1 MDGMSLLDVLRGVM
15 LDPAE
20 QAAYNADPGAYLA
33 RYGYDDVDSADLSE
47 AFGLVADTLP
57 PEVAQAAWQAS
68 ADHGDGP
75 FGGVSPEFDSQ
86 VGVDAAPD
94 PAPEPDAGPPAGGDG
109 EPEPA
114 LSFGY
119 GEADFADAGTANL
132 TAAEAGVGSDDA
144 AGTDQDASVGPG
156 GADGDL
162 SPEDIGDEV
171 DDVDEAATLDE
182 AEAVESFDDGWED
195 DAGAGLGQPLGEH
208 DGLGLDDVGGD
219 TSGIDG
225 LDGLDGGDQLD
236 GLDDGVDSTD
246 IGSF

>member
-68 ADHGDGP
+68 ADHGDGS
-75 FGGVSPEFDSQ
+75 FGGVTPEFDSQ
-86 VGVDAAPD
+86 VGVDAAP
-94 PAPEPDAGPPAGGDG
+94 EPDAEPPAGGDG

-119 GEADFADAGTANL
+119 GEADFTDAGTADL
-132 TAAEAGVGSDDA
+132 TAAEAGAGSDDGA
-144 AGTDQDASVGPG
+144 VLDDASGGPTG
-156 GADGDL
+156 TSGDDDGW
-162 SPEDIGDEV
+162 
-171 DDVDEAATLDE
+171 DDVDDAGEAAALDDDE
-182 AEAVESFDDGWED
+182 AAESLDDGWDD
-195 DAGAGLGQPLGEH
+195 DAALDQPLGSED
-208 DGLGLDDVGGD
+208 DGFGLDHLSDD

-225 LDGLDGGDQLD
+225 LDDGDQLD
-236 GLDDGVDSTD
+236 GLGDDSLDDTD

>member
-68 ADHGDGP
+68 ADHGDGS
-75 FGGVSPEFDSQ
+75 FGGVTPEFDSQ
-86 VGVDAAPD
+86 VGVDAAP
-94 PAPEPDAGPPAGGDG
+94 EPDAEPPAGGDG

-119 GEADFADAGTANL
+119 GEADFTDAGTANL
-132 TAAEAGVGSDDA
+132 TAAEAGAGSDDG
-144 AGTDQDASVGPG
+144 AGMDEDASVDPTGTSGDDLDHVDVGDDVDDVGEAAALDEDEAAASLDDGWDDDAGVGLDQPLG
-156 GADGDL
+156 GAD
-162 SPEDIGDEV
+162 
-171 DDVDEAATLDE
+171 
-182 AEAVESFDDGWED
+182 
-195 DAGAGLGQPLGEH
+195 
-208 DGLGLDDVGGD
+208 DGLGLDDLGDD
-219 TSGIDG
+219 TSGIG
-225 LDGLDGGDQLD
+225 
-236 GLDDGVDSTD
+236 GLDDNGQLEGLGDDSLDDTD

>member
-68 ADHGDGP
+68 ADHGDGS
-75 FGGVSPEFDSQ
+75 FGGVTPEFDSQ
-86 VGVDAAPD
+86 VGVDAAP
-94 PAPEPDAGPPAGGDG
+94 EPDAEPPAGGDG

-119 GEADFADAGTANL
+119 GEADFTDAGTADL
-132 TAAEAGVGSDDA
+132 TAAEAGAGSDDG
-144 AGTDQDASVGPG
+144 AGLDDASG
-156 GADGDL
+156 GAIDTSGD
-162 SPEDIGDEV
+162 DIDH
-171 DDVDEAATLDE
+171 DDVDDAGEAAALDDDE
-182 AEAVESFDDGWED
+182 AAESLDDGWDD
-195 DAGAGLGQPLGEH
+195 DAALDQPLGGE
-208 DGLGLDDVGGD
+208 DGGFGLDDLSDD

-225 LDGLDGGDQLD
+225 LDDGDQLD
-236 GLDDGVDSTD
+236 GLGDDSLDDTD

>member
-68 ADHGDGP
+68 ADHGDGA
-75 FGGVSPEFDSQ
+75 FGGVTPEFDSQ
-86 VGVDAAPD
+86 VGVDAAPE
-94 PAPEPDAGPPAGGDG
+94 PAAEPPAGADG

-119 GEADFADAGTANL
+119 GEADFTDAGTANL
-132 TAAEAGVGSDDA
+132 TAAEAAAGSDNG
-144 AGTDQDASVGPG
+144 AGTDEDASFGPT
-156 GADGDL
+156 DSSGDDL
-162 SPEDIGDEV
+162 DHDDV
-171 DDVDEAATLDE
+171 DDVDDVGEAALDE
-182 AEAVESFDDGWED
+182 DEAAESLDDGWDD
-195 DAGAGLGQPLGEH
+195 DAGAGLDQPLGGED
-208 DGLGLDDVGGD
+208 DGLGLDDLGDD

-225 LDGLDGGDQLD
+225 LDDGDQLG
-236 GLDDGVDSTD
+236 GLGDDSMDSTD

>member
-20 QAAYNADPGAYLA
+20 QAVYNADPGAYLA

-68 ADHGDGP
+68 ADHGDGS
-75 FGGVSPEFDSQ
+75 FGGVTPEFDSQ
-86 VGVDAAPD
+86 VGVDAAP
-94 PAPEPDAGPPAGGDG
+94 EPDAGPPVGGDG

-119 GEADFADAGTANL
+119 GEADFTDAGTADL
-132 TAAEAGVGSDDA
+132 TAAEAGAGSDDG
-144 AGTDQDASVGPG
+144 AGLDDASVGPT
-156 GADGDL
+156 GASGD
-162 SPEDIGDEV
+162 DIDPDDV
-171 DDVDEAATLDE
+171 DDVGEAAALDDDEAA
-182 AEAVESFDDGWED
+182 ESLDDGWDD
-195 DAGAGLGQPLGEH
+195 DAALDQPLGGED
-208 DGLGLDDVGGD
+208 DGFGLDDLSDD

-225 LDGLDGGDQLD
+225 LDDGDQLD
-236 GLDDGVDSTD
+236 GLGDDSLDDTD